1 MSKKKIK
8 VLTLGDMPLSTSGVA
23 NQSKLMIEALL
34 NTGKFQ
40 IVSLGGAI
48 KHKDYKPIRTE
59 EYGEDWTVFPV
70 EGFGSPD
77 MVRSI
82 IRNEKPDICWI
93 MTDPRFYDWFWQIE
107 DEIRPLL
114 PIVYYHVW
122 DNYPYPKFNRKWYLS
137 NDVICA
143 ISKLT
148 EDIVRTVTPEV
159 ECHYVPHATKT
170 ETFKKFPQQDI
181 NNMIKDNFPDWDSK
195 KFIFFW
201 NNRNARRKMP
211 SSIMWWF
218 RDFLDDVGHDKALLL
233 MHTDPYDINGPNLQ
247 ANVEELKLTD
257 GQVLFS
263 RSKLAPQTLALMYNM
278 ADCTINIS
286 DAEGFGLS
294 TLESL
299 ACETPIIAT
308 MTGGLRDQVTDG
320 TNFFGVGI
328 EPASQAVIGSQMV
341 PYIYED
347 RVCKKDFMDALHK
360 MYSMPKKERDLLGK
374 MARQH
379 VLNFFS
385 WKEYGER
392 WVEIMTKIHRRY
404 GSWDTR
410 KNYKSWTFE
419 EAA

>member
-1 MSKKKIK
+1 MSEKKIK

-23 NQSKLMIEALL
+23 HQTRLMIEALL

-40 IVSLGGAI
+40 VISLGGAI
-48 KHKDYKPIRTE
+48 KHQDYKPIRTE
-59 EYGEDWTVFPV
+59 EFGEDWTVFPV

-82 IRNEKPDICWI
+82 VRNEKPDICWI

-159 ECHYVPHATKT
+159 ECHYVPHAVKT
-170 ETFKKFPQQDI
+170 EIFKKIPQQDI
-181 NNMIKDNFPDWDSK
+181 NNLVKENFSDWDNK
-195 KFIFFW
+195 RFIFFW

-211 SSIMWWF
+211 GSVLWWF
-218 RDFLDDVGHDKALLL
+218 KDFLDDVGHDKAMLL
-233 MHTDPYDINGPNLQ
+233 MHTDPYDMNGPNLQ
-247 ANVEELKLTD
+247 AVVEELKLTD

-263 RSKLAPQTLALMYNM
+263 RAKHPPHILAAMYNM

-299 ACETPIIAT
+299 ACGTPIIAT
-308 MTGGLRDQVTDG
+308 MTGGLQDQITDG

-328 EPASQAVIGSQMV
+328 EPASKAVIGSQHV
-341 PYIYED
+341 PFIYED

-360 MYSMPKKERDLLGK
+360 MYSMSKKERDSLGK
-374 MARQH
+374 MGHQH
-379 VLNFFS
+379 VLNFFN

-392 WVEIMTKIHRRY
+392 WVEIMTRIHRRY